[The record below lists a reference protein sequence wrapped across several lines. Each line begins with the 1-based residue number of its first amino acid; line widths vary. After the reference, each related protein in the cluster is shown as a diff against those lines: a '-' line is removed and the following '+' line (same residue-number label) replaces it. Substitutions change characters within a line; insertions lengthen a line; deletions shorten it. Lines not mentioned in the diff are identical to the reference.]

1 MTPSKVRKNILST
14 TTIKID
20 ASGSRGTGFL
30 FGFMIDKENLAPIL
44 VTNKHVLENAETI
57 KLRISTSA
65 QGDYETRGG
74 IAEYLITSGLEQMI
88 IEHPDPK
95 IDLAAICVGPIFN
108 DLMGR
113 KLFGYGNM
121 FMEADM
127 ITQAE
132 LNEISV
138 ADDILMVG
146 YPIGLSDDKHN
157 LPIVRRGILASDP
170 NLPFDGKEQFL
181 IDCACFPGSSGS
193 PVVTKEYF
201 SLTDSTG
208 QILASKKRSA
218 LIGILWGGP
227 VHTSQGKIIVQN
239 VPTTAVPIPLVPQM
253 INLGYV
259 ISASKILDLKALA
272 INRVDMSE
280 IKFTHSFLPA

>member
-1 MTPSKVRKNILST
+1 MSPSKIKKNILST

-44 VTNKHVLENAETI
+44 VTNKHVLEGAETV

-74 IAEYLITSGLEQMI
+74 IAEYLIKSGLEQMI

-95 IDLAAICVGPIFN
+95 IDLAAICIGPIFN
-108 DLMGR
+108 DLMSR

-121 FMEADM
+121 FLETDI
-127 ITQAE
+127 ITQTE

-146 YPIGLSDDKHN
+146 YPIGLSDNKHN
-157 LPIVRRGILASDP
+157 LPIVRRGIIASDP

-193 PVVTKEYF
+193 PIVTKEHF
-201 SLTDSTG
+201 FLTDATG
-208 QILASKKRSA
+208 PILASKKRSA

-227 VHTSQGKIIVQN
+227 VHTSQGEIIVQN
-239 VPTTAVPIPLVPQM
+239 VPTAAVPIPLIPQM
-253 INLGYV
+253 VNLGYV
-259 ISASKILDLKALA
+259 INASKILDLKAL
-272 INRVDMSE
+272 VTSKTE
-280 IKFTHSFLPA
+280 IPEITFEHSFLPA

>member
-1 MTPSKVRKNILST
+1 MKPSKIKKNILST

-44 VTNKHVLENAETI
+44 VTNKHVLKDAKTI

-74 IAEYLITSGLEQMI
+74 IAEYLIKSGLEQMI
-88 IEHPDPK
+88 IEHPDPR
-95 IDLAAICVGPIFN
+95 IDLAAICVGPIYN

-121 FMEADM
+121 FIETDI
-127 ITQAE
+127 ITQTE

-157 LPIVRRGILASDP
+157 LPIVRRGIIASDP

-193 PVVTKEYF
+193 PVVTKEHF
-201 SLTDSTG
+201 SLTDTTG

-227 VHTSQGKIIVQN
+227 VHTSKGEIIVQN
-239 VPTTAVPIPLVPQM
+239 VPTAAVPIPLIPQM
-253 INLGYV
+253 VNLGYV
-259 ISASKILDLKALA
+259 INASKILDLKALL
-272 INRVDMSE
+272 MEKTETSE
-280 IKFTHSFLPA
+280 INFEYSFLPA

>member
-1 MTPSKVRKNILST
+1 MSLSKIKKNILST

-30 FGFMIDKENLAPIL
+30 FGFVIDKENLAPIL
-44 VTNKHVLENAETI
+44 VTNKHVLEGAETI
-57 KLRISTSA
+57 KLRISTST

-74 IAEYLITSGLEQMI
+74 IAEYLITAGLEQMVI
-88 IEHPDPK
+88 QHPDPK

-108 DLMGR
+108 DLMSR

-121 FMEADM
+121 FMETDI
-127 ITQAE
+127 ITQGE

-193 PVVTKEYF
+193 PVVTKEHF

-208 QILASKKRSA
+208 QILASKKRSS

-227 VHTSQGKIIVQN
+227 VHTSQGEIVVQN
-239 VPTTAVPIPLVPQM
+239 VPTAAVPIPLVPQM

-259 ISASKILDLKALA
+259 ISASKISDLKPLA
-272 INRVDMSE
+272 MNKTDTSG
-280 IKFTHSFLPA
+280 IKFKHSFFSV

>member
-1 MTPSKVRKNILST
+1 MKPSKIKKNILGT
-14 TTIKID
+14 TTIKIE

-30 FGFMIDKENLAPIL
+30 FGLMIDKENLAPIL
-44 VTNKHVLENAETI
+44 VTNKHVLKDAKFI

-88 IEHPDPK
+88 IEHPDPQ
-95 IDLAAICVGPIFN
+95 IDLAAICVGPIYN
-108 DLMGR
+108 DLMG
-113 KLFGYGNM
+113 KNLFGYGNM
-121 FMEADM
+121 FLETDI
-127 ITQAE
+127 ITQTE
-132 LNEISV
+132 LNDISV
-138 ADDILMVG
+138 AEDILMVG

-157 LPIVRRGILASDP
+157 LPIVRRGIIASDP

-193 PVVTKEYF
+193 PVVTKEHF
-201 SLTDSTG
+201 SLTDTTG

-227 VHTSQGKIIVQN
+227 VHNSKGEIIVQN
-239 VPTTAVPIPLVPQM
+239 VPTAAVPIPRIPQM
-253 INLGYV
+253 VNLGYV
-259 ISASKILDLKALA
+259 INASKIMDLKALL
-272 INRVDMSE
+272 IGKTETSE
-280 IKFTHSFLPA
+280 IKFEYSFSPA